1 MLPFFNLNKKL
12 FTFLFFFIFLIIGIA
27 IFPHFGISI
36 DEDNTRISGLSSLKY
51 VLEIFS
57 PELTKNSD
65 KFTNIP
71 SLHEFREQGI
81 GAIFDL
87 PMAFMEYIFNIS
99 DSRQY
104 YLLRHFF
111 NYLIFFS
118 SVCFFFLIIKK
129 RYESSHMAILGSLF
143 LVLSPRI
150 FADSFYNNKD
160 LIFLSLFIICLYYAL
175 KFLENSNIKNTILF
189 SLTSSLA
196 TDIRILGIILPI
208 IIIFFYLI
216 KNFKFKNNKIKVL
229 SPIILLLI
237 LTPLFIT
244 LFWPYL
250 WNDPLNNFI
259 TIFKKLGHF
268 DENIYNF
275 YFGEY
280 IDARNIPWHY
290 PVVWLGITTPL
301 IYIILFIIGFIF
313 TIKKIYK
320 NLIKIEQDENNNFW
334 QNKKEMQDLV
344 FFTTFLIPLIIVI
357 YLNST
362 LYDGWRHLYFIYPI
376 FLLIS
381 LLGLHIIRITFFRKK
396 LNILLVLI
404 ICLLSPTF
412 IWMIKNHPH
421 QFIYFNL
428 LAGKNFNDN
437 FEMDYWGLSNAKALE
452 YIAKN
457 ESGIVNVGSLG
468 TTDLNL
474 SKNFLL
480 KKYRDK
486 MIIASEISNSQYLI
500 NSYRDWHG
508 KKISVPANYEILYEI
523 KIDEIPINTI
533 YKKIK

>member
-71 SLHEFREQGI
+71 SLHEFREHGI

-87 PMAFMEYIFNIS
+87 PMAFMEYIFNIT
-99 DSRQY
+99 DSRKY

-111 NYLIFFS
+111 NYLFFFS

-129 RYESSHMAILGSLF
+129 RYESNHMAILGSLF

-160 LIFLSLFIICLYYAL
+160 LIFLSMYVICLYYSI
-175 KFLENSNIKNTILF
+175 KFLENPNIKNTVLF

-196 TDIRILGIILPI
+196 VDIRILGIILPLL
-208 IIIFFYLI
+208 IIFFYFI
-216 KNFKFKNNKIKVL
+216 KNFKFDKNKKKIFK
-229 SPIILLLI
+229 PIFLFLI
-237 LTPLFIT
+237 LTPFLIT

-250 WNDPLNNFI
+250 WESPLNNFI
-259 TIFKKLGHF
+259 TVFKNLSNF
-268 DENIYNF
+268 DEYIYNF
-275 YFGEY
+275 YFSEY
-280 IDARNIPWHY
+280 IFAQNIPWHY
-290 PVVWLGITTPL
+290 PIVWLGITTPL